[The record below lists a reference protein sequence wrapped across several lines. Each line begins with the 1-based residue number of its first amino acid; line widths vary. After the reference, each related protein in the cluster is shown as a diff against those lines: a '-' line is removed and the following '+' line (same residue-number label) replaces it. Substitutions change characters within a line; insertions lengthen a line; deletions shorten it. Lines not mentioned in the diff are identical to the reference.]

1 MSARARRTRPL
12 ARRRQILICS
22 YYTDHGPYCDKL
34 GRLDEFDYRVGLEWK
49 PTSFYHATFK
59 LESIQ
64 RETGGYAY
72 QPVPLVGRTARS
84 LAATCPRARPGMIFN
99 VNPFDGTQQARGGII
114 GGDQRMRLS
123 SKSNVRPGASPI
135 ADLMTSNTA
144 LRDRRHI

>member
-72 QPVPLVGRTARS
+72 QPVPPGR
-84 LAATCPRARPGMIFN
+84 PN
-99 VNPFDGTQQARGGII
+99 GTVS
-114 GGDQRMRLS
+114 GGDL
-123 SKSNVRPGASPI
+123 PAS
-135 ADLMTSNTA
+135 AARHDL
-144 LRDRRHI
+144 